1 MAKDKYTV
9 TVGPRAYSF
18 HDQSTGITVCRGED
32 KELSRRQFRAPKIQ
46 KAIASG
52 HLIII
57 ADKSEIE
64 KYSEADIEKLDKRLN
79 AQFKK
84 GMTLEKLAK
93 GYSLEELKL
102 VAGLHEIV
110 AEKDDTVET
119 LLQALLEEF
128 ESSSLKGNI

>member
-102 VAGLHEIV
+102 VAV
-110 AEKDDTVET
+110 FMK
-119 LLQALLEEF
+119 
-128 ESSSLKGNI
+128 SLPRKMIQ

>member
-57 ADKSEIE
+57 ADSRRRHT
-64 KYSEADIEKLDKRLN
+64 RLRTVTGVQTCALPIY

-119 LLQALLEEF
+119 LIQALLEEF
-128 ESSSLKGNI
+128 ESSSKG

>member
-84 GMTLEKLAK
+84 GMTLEKLSK

-119 LLQALLEEF
+119 LLQALLEES
-128 ESSSLKGNI
+128 ESSSKG

>member
-64 KYSEADIEKLDKRLN
+64 KYSEADIEKLDKRL
-79 AQFKK
+79 
-84 GMTLEKLAK
+84 TLEKLAK

-119 LLQALLEEF
+119 LIQALLEEF
-128 ESSSLKGNI
+128 ESSSKG

>member
-32 KELSRRQFRAPKIQ
+32 KELRRQFRAPKIQ

-119 LLQALLEEF
+119 LIQALLEEF
-128 ESSSLKGNI
+128 ESSSKG

>member
-79 AQFKK
+79 VQFKK

-102 VAGLHEIV
+102 VAGLHE
-110 AEKDDTVET
+110 DDTVET

-128 ESSSLKGNI
+128 ESSSKG

>member
-1 MAKDKYTV
+1 MQLVLSKNTSRNKEFNMKVLAKFYWNF
-9 TVGPRAYSF
+9 GR
-18 HDQSTGITVCRGED
+18 
-32 KELSRRQFRAPKIQ
+32 
-46 KAIASG
+46 SG
-52 HLIII
+52 VIDGLFI

-128 ESSSLKGNI
+128 ESSSKG

>member
-1 MAKDKYTV
+1 MAKEKYIV

-18 HDQSTGITVCRGED
+18 HDQSTGITVCKGED
-32 KELSRRQFRAPKIQ
+32 KELSRRQFRTQKIQ
-46 KAIASG
+46 KAIAAG
-52 HLIII
+52 HLIIV
-57 ADKSEIE
+57 ADKSDIE
-64 KYSEADIEKLDKRLN
+64 KYSESDIEKLDKRLS

-84 GMTLEKLAK
+84 GMTLEKLSK

-102 VAGLHEIV
+102 VANLHEIV

-128 ESSSLKGNI
+128 ESSSKG

>member
-1 MAKDKYTV
+1 MAKEKYIV

-18 HDQSTGITVCRGED
+18 HDQSTGITVCKGED
-32 KELSRRQFRAPKIQ
+32 KELSRRQFRTQKIT
-46 KAIASG
+46 KAIAAG
-52 HLIII
+52 HLIIV
-57 ADKSEIE
+57 ADKSAIE
-64 KYSEADIEKLDKRLN
+64 KYSESDIEKLDKRLS

-84 GMTLEKLAK
+84 GMTLEKLSK

-102 VAGLHEIV
+102 VANLHEIV

-128 ESSSLKGNI
+128 ESSSKG

>member
-1 MAKDKYTV
+1 MAKEKYTV

-18 HDQSTGITVCRGED
+18 HDQSTGITVCKGED
-32 KELSRRQFRAPKIQ
+32 KELTRRQYRSPKIQ
-46 KAIASG
+46 KAIAAG

-64 KYSEADIEKLDKRLN
+64 KYSEADIEKLDKRLT

-84 GMTLEKLAK
+84 GMTLEKLSKA
-93 GYSLEELKL
+93 YSFEELKL

-110 AEKDDTVET
+110 ADKDDTVET

-128 ESSSLKGNI
+128 ESSSKG

>member
-1 MAKDKYTV
+1 MAKDKYTL

-18 HDQSTGITVCRGED
+18 HDQSTSITICRGEE
-32 KELSRRQFRAPKIQ
+32 KELTSRQFRTPKIQ
-46 KAIASG
+46 KAVASG

-64 KYSEADIEKLDKRLN
+64 KYSEADIEKLVKRLN
-79 AQFKK
+79 AQLKK
-84 GMTLEKLAK
+84 GMALEKLSK

-128 ESSSLKGNI
+128 ESSSKG

>member
-1 MAKDKYTV
+1 MAKERYTV

-18 HDQSTGITVCRGED
+18 HDQSTGITVCKGED
-32 KELSRRQFRAPKIQ
+32 KELTRRQYRSPKIQ
-46 KAIASG
+46 KAIAAG

-64 KYSEADIEKLDKRLN
+64 KYSEADIEKLDKRLT

-84 GMTLEKLAK
+84 GMTLEKLSKA
-93 GYSLEELKL
+93 YSFEELKL

-110 AEKDDTVET
+110 ADKDDTVET

-128 ESSSLKGNI
+128 ESSSKG

>member
-1 MAKDKYTV
+1 MAKDKYTL

-18 HDQSTGITVCRGED
+18 HDQSTGINIGRGEE
-32 KELSRRQFRAPKIQ
+32 KELTRRQFRTPKIQ
-46 KAIASG
+46 KAVASG

-64 KYSEADIEKLDKRLN
+64 KYSEADIKKLDKRLN

-84 GMTLEKLAK
+84 GMTLEKLSK

-102 VAGLHEIV
+102 IAGLHEIV
-110 AEKDDTVET
+110 AEKGDTVET

-128 ESSSLKGNI
+128 ESSSK

>member
-1 MAKDKYTV
+1 MAKEKYTV

-18 HDQSTGITVCRGED
+18 HDQSTGITVCKGED
-32 KELSRRQFRAPKIQ
+32 KELTRRQYHSPKIQ
-46 KAIASG
+46 KAIAAG

-64 KYSEADIEKLDKRLN
+64 KYSEADIEKLDKRLT

-84 GMTLEKLAK
+84 GMTLEKLSKA
-93 GYSLEELKL
+93 YSFEELKL

-110 AEKDDTVET
+110 ADKDDTVET

-128 ESSSLKGNI
+128 ESSSKG

>member
-1 MAKDKYTV
+1 MAKEKYIV

-18 HDQSTGITVCRGED
+18 HDQSTGITVCKGED
-32 KELSRRQFRAPKIQ
+32 KELTRRQFRSPKIQ
-46 KAIASG
+46 KAIAAG

-64 KYSEADIEKLDKRLN
+64 KYSEADIEKLDKRLT

-84 GMTLEKLAK
+84 GMTLEKLSKA
-93 GYSLEELKL
+93 YSFEELKL

-110 AEKDDTVET
+110 ADKDDTVET

-128 ESSSLKGNI
+128 ESSFKG

>member
-1 MAKDKYTV
+1 MAKEKYIV

-18 HDQSTGITVCRGED
+18 HDQSTGITVCKGED
-32 KELSRRQFRAPKIQ
+32 KELSRRQYRTQKIQ
-46 KAIASG
+46 KAIAAG
-52 HLIII
+52 HLIIV
-57 ADKSEIE
+57 ADKSDIE
-64 KYSEADIEKLDKRLN
+64 KYSESDIEKLDKRLS

-84 GMTLEKLAK
+84 GMTLEKLSK

-102 VAGLHEIV
+102 VANLHEIV

-128 ESSSLKGNI
+128 ESSSKG

>member
-1 MAKDKYTV
+1 M
-9 TVGPRAYSF
+9 GPRAYSF
-18 HDQSTGITVCRGED
+18 HDQSTGITVCKGED
-32 KELSRRQFRAPKIQ
+32 KELTRRQYRSPKIQ
-46 KAIASG
+46 KAIAAG

-64 KYSEADIEKLDKRLN
+64 KYSEADIEKLDKRLT

-84 GMTLEKLAK
+84 GMTLEKLSKA
-93 GYSLEELKL
+93 YSFEELKL

-110 AEKDDTVET
+110 ADKDDTVET

-128 ESSSLKGNI
+128 ESSSKGSL

>member
-18 HDQSTGITVCRGED
+18 HDQLTGITVCRGED
-32 KELSRRQFRAPKIQ
+32 KELTRRQFRAPKIQ

-64 KYSEADIEKLDKRLN
+64 KYSEAVIEKLDKRLN

-128 ESSSLKGNI
+128 ESSSKG

>member
-1 MAKDKYTV
+1 MAKEKYTV

-18 HDQSTGITVCRGED
+18 HDQSTGITVCKGED
-32 KELSRRQFRAPKIQ
+32 KELTHRQFRSPKIQ
-46 KAIASG
+46 KAIAAG

-64 KYSEADIEKLDKRLN
+64 KYSEADIEKLDKRLT

-84 GMTLEKLAK
+84 GMTLEKLSKA
-93 GYSLEELKL
+93 YSFEELKL

-110 AEKDDTVET
+110 ADKDDTVET

-128 ESSSLKGNI
+128 ESSSKG

>member
-1 MAKDKYTV
+1 MAKEKYTV

-18 HDQSTGITVCRGED
+18 HDQSTGITVCKGED
-32 KELSRRQFRAPKIQ
+32 KELTRRQYRSPKIQ
-46 KAIASG
+46 KAIAAG

-64 KYSEADIEKLDKRLN
+64 KYSEADIEKLDKRLT

-84 GMTLEKLAK
+84 GMILEKLSKA
-93 GYSLEELKL
+93 YSFEELKL

-110 AEKDDTVET
+110 ADKDDTVET

-128 ESSSLKGNI
+128 ESSSKG

>member
-1 MAKDKYTV
+1 MAKEKYTV

-18 HDQSTGITVCRGED
+18 HDQSTGITVCKGED
-32 KELSRRQFRAPKIQ
+32 KELTRRQFRSPKIQ
-46 KAIASG
+46 KAIAAG

-64 KYSEADIEKLDKRLN
+64 KYSEADIEKLDKRLT

-84 GMTLEKLAK
+84 GMTLEKLSKA
-93 GYSLEELKL
+93 YSFEELKL

-110 AEKDDTVET
+110 ADKDDTVET

-128 ESSSLKGNI
+128 ESPSKG

>member
-1 MAKDKYTV
+1 MNEKRLPPRLMVLLVVLKDEKVYKIPDKYTV

-18 HDQSTGITVCRGED
+18 QDQSTGITVCRRED

-64 KYSEADIEKLDKRLN
+64 KYSI
-79 AQFKK
+79 
-84 GMTLEKLAK
+84 
-93 GYSLEELKL
+93 SLYQSY
-102 VAGLHEIV
+102 I
-110 AEKDDTVET
+110 
-119 LLQALLEEF
+119 
-128 ESSSLKGNI
+128 

>member
-1 MAKDKYTV
+1 MAKEKYIV

-18 HDQSTGITVCRGED
+18 HDQSTGITVCKGED
-32 KELSRRQFRAPKIQ
+32 KELSRRQYRTQKIQ
-46 KAIASG
+46 KAIAAG
-52 HLIII
+52 HLIIV
-57 ADKSEIE
+57 ADKSDIE
-64 KYSEADIEKLDKRLN
+64 KYSESDIEKLDKRLS

-84 GMTLEKLAK
+84 AMTLEKLSK

-102 VAGLHEIV
+102 VANLHEIV

-128 ESSSLKGNI
+128 ESSSKG

>member
-84 GMTLEKLAK
+84 GMTLEKARETMKNPLYFGAMMVQLTPILPQPTMRLLA
-93 GYSLEELKL
+93 
-102 VAGLHEIV
+102 I
-110 AEKDDTVET
+110 
-119 LLQALLEEF
+119 LLRP
-128 ESSSLKGNI
+128 SPR

>member
-84 GMTLEKLAK
+84 GMTLEN
-93 GYSLEELKL
+93 
-102 VAGLHEIV
+102 
-110 AEKDDTVET
+110 
-119 LLQALLEEF
+119 LQRAIPW
-128 ESSSLKGNI
+128 KN